1 MAGQEI
7 KSAGRRDRAWV
18 DVLWIAAGV
27 IALTGFLLRP
37 LGSFFGREFRY
48 SGILVIAIAIV
59 IALIAWL
66 GEHLHR
72 KKNSG

>member
-7 KSAGRRDRAWV
+7 KSAGHRDRAWV
-18 DVLWIAAGV
+18 DALWIAAGV
-27 IALTGFLLRP
+27 IAVAGFILRP

-48 SGILVIAIAIV
+48 TGIVVIAIGLVVAM
-59 IALIAWL
+59 IAWL
-66 GEHLHR
+66 GEHLHH